1 MKLLKMSPPPP
12 IKASVIALVSFATLG
27 VLPLSADDTTATWIG
42 GSSGAALTAANWGLE
57 KIEDCKGYF
66 RITNTVTF
74 TESGSSYFWNIAS
87 LTVENRSTVTY
98 ASRYWFNTGSATE
111 ILDIGEGSE
120 VKPTYMMGGEK
131 TKSFY
136 RRGAGTLTTPSV
148 GSNGNVWK
156 NTYFEGGLSKVS
168 AFYVTDLIDI
178 SAPATVRLTAATGA
192 TQGNPV
198 WNVNGLLDCNNQ
210 KIPSIA
216 GISGSGVITNAN
228 NLTVNLLKPNQ
239 TFDGA
244 IQGRFVIEPS
254 ADADPD
260 AYMVIGNAQTLANAE
275 LVVRDVEGHG
285 DPIRFAAGIG
295 TFYVRRFDKG
305 RAYRDTEGN
314 PVTLV
319 ESRMHLYV
327 DSSRQGDP
335 GDGLSWPTAYQTLKE
350 AMESPSIDPLG
361 TIVHVAEGTYS
372 NGVMESGTDVFRVV
386 VPDNVELRSESG
398 AEKTFI
404 VGAESPAS
412 ASYGCGPGAIR
423 CLKMAQSSRIEGFT
437 ITGGRVTNYASGN
450 NGGGCKGNGTMVDCV
465 ISNNVAFQGAAVEC
479 GSDSAPTTFIRCRF
493 LQNRSSGLGSALFY
507 SSVLYDCLFDGNLGN
522 DTIYTGAGKVYA
534 YNCTFGP
541 NNANNAIRTYGQDGK
556 LAHAYNCVFLKP
568 VRGNNDTQT
577 NLCLHA
583 CLMTQ
588 PPTEGALA
596 DDDCTVTNLT
606 VAAEALAFA
615 GLDADLRPLVHGRG
629 RTVDSGTN
637 AVHVLPEF
645 EYDGW
650 DVDKNARIQG
660 ARIDLGAVEL
670 DPTRTFVDLSVPEG
684 GVIVEGIGL
693 GRTEIAKGESVT
705 ITLRRTF
712 TSDRLCTGLRING
725 EFVDFDDCP
734 DGWTT
739 TVEGVGVSA
748 YLNVEAV
755 YASENILYVDCGPKG
770 DDNNKGYHPDCP
782 RKTLAGAMT
791 PPPPSGA
798 IVRVAPGC
806 YTNETMDS
814 VETSD
819 PTRARVVVPAGVTLE
834 SLAGADETFIVGEPS
849 PTPDDYGCGADA
861 VRCVFLGAGAVLRG
875 FTCTNGFTVTGTS
888 NNNGGGAKGGTVE
901 DCVFTRCAA
910 WRGGGAHGS
919 ICRRCR
925 FVDNAAKQIGT
936 HLNESFG
943 AYDCVFTGAKRGGSH
958 VTLNVAPLVNC
969 TFYGNGAG
977 STWDAVNISNATV
990 WPSSPSNVVNCVIF
1004 GYANNLPYYTSCIFD
1019 SNAANVSEE
1028 NRGAGSVLLPG
1039 AGSEIGGLDAEGRPL
1054 KGSCVIDVGTNM
1066 TFAAD
1071 RYGTLDAGG
1080 GQRVYNGR
1088 VDIGAYEYDWRTDF
1102 AADIARGKMKMTDA
1116 SADVTESDDET
1127 VLLGNGDAVKLVWKD
1142 QGRKPT
1148 DRFFNFKVT
1157 DGTLAVR
1164 VNGEA
1169 VATFA
1174 EDGEW
1179 KYADGAA
1186 TDEIEFSFEGAG
1198 RAELLRSK
1206 ADIGVLLIVR

>member
-1 MKLLKMSPPPP
+1 MKLLKMSPPP
-12 IKASVIALVSFATLG
+12 IKATVIALVSFATLG

-57 KIEDCKGYF
+57 KLEDCKGYF

-120 VKPTYMMGGEK
+120 VKPTYMMGGNAAK
-131 TKSFY
+131 TFY

-148 GSNGNVWK
+148 GSYGNVWK
-156 NTYFEGGLSKVS
+156 SVYFEDGLSK
-168 AFYVTDLIDI
+168 ANALYVTDLIDI
-178 SAPATVRLTAATGA
+178 AAPATLRLTAVTGA

-198 WNVNGLLDCNNQ
+198 WNVNGVLDCNNQ

-216 GISGSGVITNAN
+216 GISGSGLITNAN
-228 NLTVNLLKPNQ
+228 NLTVNLLKPNL

-244 IQGRFVIEPS
+244 IQGRLVIEPS
-254 ADADPD
+254 ANADPD

-295 TFYVRRFDKG
+295 TFYARRFD
-305 RAYRDTEGN
+305 RNRVYLDTEGN

-319 ESRMHLYV
+319 ESRTHLYV
-327 DSSRQGDP
+327 DSSRQGGA

-386 VPDNVELRSESG
+386 VPDNVELRSEAG

-404 VGAESPAS
+404 VGAESPTPT
-412 ASYGCGPGAIR
+412 SYGCGPGAIR

-437 ITGGRVTNYASGN
+437 ITGGRVTDYNSA
-450 NGGGCKGNGTMVDCV
+450 NGGGCSGNGTMVDCV
-465 ISNNVAFQGAAVEC
+465 ISNNVASQGAAVVC
-479 GSDSAPTTFIRCRF
+479 GNDSSPTTFIRCRF
-493 LQNRSSGLGSALFY
+493 VQNRSRALGSALFY

-541 NNANNAIRTYGQDGK
+541 NNDNNAIRTYGQNGN
-556 LAHAYNCVFLKP
+556 LAHAYNCVFLKT
-568 VRGNNDTQT
+568 VRGSADTQT
-577 NLCLHA
+577 NILLHA
-583 CLMTQ
+583 CLATQ
-588 PPTEGALA
+588 SLTDGAWA
-596 DDDCTVTNLT
+596 DDDCTVTNIT
-606 VAAEALAFA
+606 SVAEALAFA
-615 GLDADLRPLVHGRG
+615 GLDEDLKPLVSGRG
-629 RTVDSGTN
+629 RTFDVGTN
-637 AVHVLPEF
+637 SFHTLPDF
-645 EYDGW
+645 ENGDW
-650 DVDKNARIQG
+650 DIDHAQRIQG

-670 DPTRTFVDLSVPEG
+670 DPTRTFVDLSVSEG
-684 GVIVEGIGL
+684 GVTVEGIGL
-693 GRTEIAKGESVT
+693 GRTEIAKGASVT
-705 ITLRRTF
+705 FTLRRTF
-712 TSDRLCTGLRING
+712 TSERLCTGLLVNG
-725 EFVDFDDCP
+725 EFVDFDDYP
-734 DGWTT
+734 DGWTK
-739 TVEGVGVSA
+739 TVVGTGVSS

-755 YASENILYVDCGPKG
+755 YASENVVYVDCGPRG

-791 PPPPSGA
+791 PTPSSGT
-798 IVRVAPGC
+798 VVKVAPGW
-806 YTNETMDS
+806 YTNEVMDS

-819 PTRARVVVPAGVTLE
+819 PTRSRVVVPAGVTLE
-834 SLAGADETFIVGEPS
+834 SLAGAGETFIVGERS
-849 PTPDDYGCGADA
+849 TEPDDYGCGPKA
-861 VRCVFLGAGAVLRG
+861 VRCVYLGSGAILRG
-875 FTCTNGFTVTGTS
+875 FTCTNGYTVCAASSG
-888 NNNGGGAKGGTVE
+888 NNGGGAKGGTVE

-910 WRGGGAHGS
+910 WRGGGVHGS

-925 FVDNAAKQIGT
+925 FVDNAAKQIGA

-958 VTLNVAPLVNC
+958 ITLNASPLVNC
-969 TFYGNGAG
+969 TFCGNGIG
-977 STWDAVNISNATV
+977 STWDAVGYSNTTV
-990 WPSSPSNVVNCVIF
+990 WPSTPSNVVNCVIF

-1039 AGSEIGGLDAEGRPL
+1039 AGSEVGGLDAEGRPL

-1080 GQRVYNGR
+1080 GQRIYNGR

-1102 AADIARGKMKMTDA
+1102 AADIARGRMRMTDA
-1116 SADVTESDDET
+1116 SADVTESEDET
-1127 VLLGNGDAVKLVWKD
+1127 VLLGNGDAVKLAWKD

-1157 DGTLAVR
+1157 DGTLTVW
-1164 VNGEA
+1164 VNGE
-1169 VATFA
+1169 VAGTFTA
-1174 EDGEW
+1174 DGEW

-1186 TDEIEFSFEGAG
+1186 TDEIEFSFEGTG
-1198 RAELLRSK
+1198 CAELLRSK

>member
-1 MKLLKMSPPPP
+1 MKLLKMLTPP
-12 IKASVIALVSFATLG
+12 IKATVIASITFAALG
-27 VLPLSADDTTATWIG
+27 MLPLSADDTTATWIG

-74 TESGSSYFWNIAS
+74 TESGAGSFWYIAS
-87 LTVENRSTVTY
+87 LTIENRSAVTFG
-98 ASRYWFNTGSATE
+98 ARYWHNSGSTTE
-111 ILDIGEGSE
+111 ILDIGEGSSLNAS
-120 VKPTYMMGGEK
+120 YMIGGNTAK
-131 TKSFY
+131 TFY

-156 NTYFEGGLSKVS
+156 EEYFEDGLSKAS
-168 AFYVTDLIDI
+168 ALYVTDLIDI
-178 SAPATVRLTAATGA
+178 AAPATLQLTATTGA

-198 WNVNGLLDCNNQ
+198 WNVNGVLDCNA
-210 KIPSIA
+210 KAIPSIA
-216 GISGSGVITNAN
+216 GISGSGLITNAN
-228 NLTVNLLKPNQ
+228 NLTVNLLKPNL

-244 IQGRFVIEPS
+244 IQGRLVIEPS
-254 ADADPD
+254 ANADPD

-350 AMESPSIDPLG
+350 AMESPSLDPLG

-372 NGVMESGTDVFRVV
+372 NGVMESGADVFRVI
-386 VPDNVELRSESG
+386 VPDNVELRSEAG

-404 VGAESPAS
+404 VGAESPTPT
-412 ASYGCGPGAIR
+412 SYGCGPGAIR

-437 ITGGRVTNYASGN
+437 ITGGRVTDYNSA
-450 NGGGCKGNGTMVDCV
+450 NGGGCSGNGTMVDCV
-465 ISNNVAFQGAAVEC
+465 ISNNVASQGAAVVC
-479 GSDSAPTTFIRCRF
+479 GNDSSPTTFIRCRF
-493 LQNRSSGLGSALFY
+493 VQNRSRALGSALFY

-541 NNANNAIRTYGQDGK
+541 NNDNNAIRTYGQNGN
-556 LAHAYNCVFLKP
+556 LAHAYNCVFLKT
-568 VRGNNDTQT
+568 VRGSADTQT
-577 NLCLHA
+577 NILLHA
-583 CLMTQ
+583 CLATQ
-588 PPTEGALA
+588 SLTDGAWA
-596 DDDCTVTNLT
+596 DDDCTVTNIT
-606 VAAEALAFA
+606 SVAEALAFA
-615 GLDADLRPLVHGRG
+615 GLDEDLKPLVSGRG
-629 RTVDSGTN
+629 RTVDVGTN
-637 AVHVLPEF
+637 SFHTLPDF
-645 EYDGW
+645 ENVDW
-650 DVDKNARIQG
+650 DIDHAQRIQG

-670 DPTRTFVDLSVPEG
+670 DPTRTFVDLSVSEG
-684 GVIVEGIGL
+684 GVTVEGIGL
-693 GRTEIAKGESVT
+693 GRTEIAKGASVT
-705 ITLRRTF
+705 FTLRRTF
-712 TSDRLCTGLRING
+712 TSERLCTGLFVNG
-725 EFVDFDDCP
+725 EFVDFEDYP
-734 DGWTT
+734 DGWRK
-739 TVEGVGVSA
+739 TVVGTGVSS

-755 YASENILYVDCGPKG
+755 YSSENVIYVDCGPKG
-770 DDNNKGYHPDCP
+770 DDGNKGYHPDCP
-782 RKTLAGAMT
+782 RKTLVGAMT
-791 PPPPSGA
+791 PTPPFGT

-806 YTNETMDS
+806 YTNEPMDS

-861 VRCVFLGAGAVLRG
+861 VRCVFLNSGAVLRG
-875 FTCTNGFTVTGTS
+875 FTCTNGFTVCTGTS

-936 HLNESFG
+936 HLNESYG
-943 AYDCVFTGAKRGGSH
+943 AYDCVFTGAKRGGAN
-958 VTLNVAPLVNC
+958 VTLNVSPLVNC
-969 TFYGNGAG
+969 TFYGNGTG
-977 STWDAVNISNATV
+977 SSWPVLSISNTTL
-990 WPSSPSNVVNCVIF
+990 WPSTPSNLVNCVIF
-1004 GYANNLPYYTSCIFD
+1004 GYANNQPYYTSCLFD

-1102 AADIARGKMKMTDA
+1102 AADIARGRMRMTDA
-1116 SADVTESDDET
+1116 SADVTESEDET
-1127 VLLGNGDAVKLVWKD
+1127 VLLGDGDVVKLVWKD

-1148 DRFFNFKVT
+1148 DRFFNFKVK
-1157 DGTLAVR
+1157 DGTLTVR

-1169 VATFA
+1169 VADFA
-1174 EDGEW
+1174 ENGEW

-1186 TDEIEFSFEGAG
+1186 TDEIEFSFAGTG